1 MVNDL
6 KKNTCNEKKLVS
18 VIITT
23 YGREEKL
30 LLEAIKSVQNQS
42 YQNIEIIII
51 DDNGKGS
58 ELQRKNEILLKKYTD
73 IIYIANIV
81 NSGAQISR
89 NKGILRASGEY
100 IACLDDDDIW
110 VKDKIEKQVK
120 LMEKEKLDL
129 VFCNGYRFYNNN
141 INNRKIY
148 QINFI
153 SNRII
158 DFNTELKN
166 DCIGSTSH
174 PLMRKEC
181 FAKTGLFDID
191 MPARQDYEMW
201 LRFCKYYKVKGIN
214 EPLFYYRYHDG
225 DRITKSYKKEI
236 TSYKLLLK
244 KYRED
249 YKKDSIAK
257 AYILFIL
264 SKTYLKNKN
273 IFSFFKYSINAML
286 INPKVVFKIILNHY
300 NRKSQF

>member
-1 MVNDL
+1 MI
-6 KKNTCNEKKLVS
+6 KNLYSDKKLVS
-18 VIITT
+18 IIITT
-23 YGREEKL
+23 YKREKEFL
-30 LLEAIKSVQNQS
+30 CEAIKSAKNQS
-42 YQNIEIIII
+42 YPNIEIIII
-51 DDNGKGS
+51 DDNGKNT
-58 ELQRKNEILLKKYTD
+58 ELQKKNQALLKNESN
-73 IIYIANIV
+73 IIYIVNEV

-89 NKGILRASGEY
+89 NKGILASHGEY

-110 VKDKIEKQVK
+110 IKDKIEKQVK

-129 VFCNGYRFYNNN
+129 VFCNGYRFYNND

-153 SNRII
+153 SDRII

-201 LRFCKYYKVKGIN
+201 LRFCKYFKVKGIN
-214 EPLFYYRYHDG
+214 EPLFYYRYHNG

-236 TSYKLLLK
+236 VSYKLLLK
-244 KYRED
+244 KY
-249 YKKDSIAK
+249 KKDYSKDIIAK
-257 AYILFIL
+257 SFILFTL
-264 SKTYLKNKN
+264 SKSYLKNKN
-273 IFSFFKYSINAML
+273 IALFLVYFIKAILS
-286 INPKVVFKIILNHY
+286 NPKVIFKIILNYY
-300 NRKSQF
+300 NKKAQF